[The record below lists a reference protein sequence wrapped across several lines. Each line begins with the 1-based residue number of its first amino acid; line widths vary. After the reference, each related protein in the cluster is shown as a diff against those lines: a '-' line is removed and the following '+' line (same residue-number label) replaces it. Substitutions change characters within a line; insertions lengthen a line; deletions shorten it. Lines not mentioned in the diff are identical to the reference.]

1 MMVSAVPAD
10 HIDNVWNEISSMVK
24 DACRVTNGR
33 YTSYDV
39 YIALMQDNMTLWIAF
54 DEDKKIHGVHI
65 TQIID
70 YPSKRVLASMFTAGK
85 RLREWRDE
93 MMTLMVC
100 WAQDHDCEAI
110 EGMGR
115 TGWIKMLEP
124 YGVKR
129 VMTMFEKEV

>member
-1 MMVSAVPAD
+1 MVSAVPAD
-10 HIDNVWNEISSMVK
+10 YIDNVWNEVSSMVK

-39 YIALMQDNMTLWIAF
+39 YISLMQGNMTLWIAF
-54 DEDKKIHGVHI
+54 DEDKTIHGVHI

-85 RLREWRDE
+85 RIREWRDE
-93 MMTLMVC
+93 MMDLMIR

-115 TGWIKMLEP
+115 SGWIKMLEP

-129 VMTMFEKEV
+129 VMTMFEKDL